1 MQEYRFGPNRL
12 RRTFPP
18 SIRAVRNIPN
28 CMNNSRRRETDVP
41 LTVREALSTYAR
53 RDHHEDWGK
62 LFTEKSLTRYFKKHY
77 KQDFEETDFV
87 HLYQDL
93 MNIYPEKWVV
103 ETPFYR
109 LNHATSWA
117 RSQFMLENIAAALN
131 QYDAVFIEMGSGHF
145 LDLAQALQKMIGPP
159 QVTDGRQLSPQP
171 VWKDC
176 VRRRAGKSID

>member
-1 MQEYRFGPNRL
+1 
-12 RRTFPP
+12 
-18 SIRAVRNIPN
+18 
-28 CMNNSRRRETDVP
+28 MNNSRRRETDVP